1 MARAREAGL
10 AGLVLKSHE
19 YPTQPLAWT
28 LDREF
33 SGIDVYGGVAL
44 DWGVGGLNPEAASI
58 TLRIGGK
65 VVWMPTFDALHW
77 RGYRPG
83 GFNSPQE
90 PITVL
95 DEDGKLLPVC
105 HDILDVIASHD
116 AVLAS
121 GHLSPEETQA
131 ILGEGLAR
139 GIRCVIT
146 HASFWTP
153 IEVQQEIVSKGGYIE
168 QCAIAIARE
177 DGEEV
182 WPDLLRQVREVGP
195 ERVIL
200 SSDHGQASNP
210 EPVAALGLFGERFVE
225 AGFGEARGAADAVGE
240 SRNPPRLKH
249 RSPFARGAMAGGGH
263 GVAAGGLVA
272 LRAQSTGMVTGR
284 VMLPKVGSHE
294 ECLPGPPATMT
305 WMCSGPS
312 AMGARASRS
321 KKGTGMPCSVC
332 SWMTWK
338 SSSESSVSG

>member
-1 MARAREAGL
+1 MTTAAEPTLESLSDRARGLLQGALDIHVHADPDPYAERKADFAATVARAREAGL

-95 DEDGKLLPVC
+95 DEDGELLPVC

-121 GHLSPEETQA
+121 GHLSPEETGA
-131 ILGEGLAR
+131 ILGEGLRR
-139 GIRCVIT
+139 GMRCVIT

-153 IEVQQEIVSKGGYIE
+153 VDLQQEIVSKGGYIE
-168 QCAIAIARE
+168 QCAIAVAGE
-177 DGEEV
+177 DGEEA
-182 WPDLLRQVREVGP
+182 WPDLLRQVREVGA
-195 ERVIL
+195 ERVVL

-210 EPVAALGLFGERFVE
+210 EPAAALARFGERFVE
-225 AGFGEARGAADAVGE
+225 AGLGEDEVRRMLSE
-240 SRNPPRLKH
+240 NPT
-249 RSPFARGAMAGGGH
+249 
-263 GVAAGGLVA
+263 A
-272 LRAQSTGMVTGR
+272 LLTG
-284 VMLPKVGSHE
+284 
-294 ECLPGPPATMT
+294 
-305 WMCSGPS
+305 
-312 AMGARASRS
+312 
-321 KKGTGMPCSVC
+321 
-332 SWMTWK
+332 
-338 SSSESSVSG
+338 

>member
-1 MARAREAGL
+1 MTGTAEPTLETLSDRARGLLQGALDIHVHADPDPYAERKADFAATVARAREAGL

-83 GFNSPQE
+83 GFNSPQDG
-90 PITVL
+90 ITIL
-95 DEDGKLLPVC
+95 DEEGKLLPVC
-105 HDILDVIASHD
+105 HDIIDVIATHD
-116 AVLAS
+116 GVLAS
-121 GHLSPEETQA
+121 GHLSPAETQA

-139 GIRCVIT
+139 GVRCVIT

-153 IEVQQEIVSKGGYIE
+153 LKLQQEIAAKGGYIE
-168 QCAIAIARE
+168 QCAIAVADE
-177 DGEEV
+177 DAEEV

-195 ERVIL
+195 ERVVL

-210 EPVAALGLFGERFVE
+210 EPVAVLALFGERFVAEGFSE
-225 AGFGEARGAADAVGE
+225 AEVRRMLGE
-240 SRNPPRLKH
+240 NPR
-249 RSPFARGAMAGGGH
+249 
-263 GVAAGGLVA
+263 A
-272 LRAQSTGMVTGR
+272 LLTA
-284 VMLPKVGSHE
+284 
-294 ECLPGPPATMT
+294 
-305 WMCSGPS
+305 
-312 AMGARASRS
+312 
-321 KKGTGMPCSVC
+321 
-332 SWMTWK
+332 
-338 SSSESSVSG
+338 

>member
-1 MARAREAGL
+1 MTNPTEPTLESLTDRARGLLQGALDIHVHADPDPYAERKTDFAATVARAREAGL

-90 PITVL
+90 PISVL
-95 DEDGKLLPVC
+95 DEDGALLPVC
-105 HDILDVIASHD
+105 HEILDVIASHD

-121 GHLSPEETQA
+121 GHLSPAETQA

-139 GIRCVIT
+139 GMRCVIT

-153 IEVQQEIVSKGGYIE
+153 VELQQEIVAKGGYIE
-168 QCAIAIARE
+168 QCAIAVA
-177 DGEEV
+177 GEEGEEA

-210 EPVAALGLFGERFVE
+210 EPVAALATFGERFVE
-225 AGFGEARGAADAVGE
+225 AGLGEAEVRRMLSD
-240 SRNPPRLKH
+240 NPRRLL
-249 RSPFARGAMAGGGH
+249 AG
-263 GVAAGGLVA
+263 
-272 LRAQSTGMVTGR
+272 
-284 VMLPKVGSHE
+284 
-294 ECLPGPPATMT
+294 
-305 WMCSGPS
+305 
-312 AMGARASRS
+312 
-321 KKGTGMPCSVC
+321 
-332 SWMTWK
+332 
-338 SSSESSVSG
+338 

>member
-1 MARAREAGL
+1 MTATGEPTLEALSDRARGLLQGALDIHVHADPDPYAERKADFATTVARAREAGL

-44 DWGVGGLNPEAASI
+44 DWGVGGLNPEAVEI
-58 TLRIGGK
+58 TLRTGGK

-95 DEDGKLLPVC
+95 DKDGKLLPVC

-121 GHLSPEETQA
+121 GHLSPEETA
-131 ILGEGLAR
+131 PLLGEALSR
-139 GIRCVIT
+139 GMRCVIT

-153 IEVQQEIVSKGGYIE
+153 VELQQEIVSKGGYIE
-168 QCAIAIARE
+168 QCAIAVAGE
-177 DGEEV
+177 DGEEA
-182 WPDLLRQVREVGP
+182 WPDLLRQVREVGA

-225 AGFGEARGAADAVGE
+225 AGFSGAEVRRMLSE
-240 SRNPPRLKH
+240 NP
-249 RSPFARGAMAGGGH
+249 AG
-263 GVAAGGLVA
+263 L
-272 LRAQSTGMVTGR
+272 L
-284 VMLPKVGSHE
+284 
-294 ECLPGPPATMT
+294 
-305 WMCSGPS
+305 SG
-312 AMGARASRS
+312 
-321 KKGTGMPCSVC
+321 
-332 SWMTWK
+332 
-338 SSSESSVSG
+338 

>member
-1 MARAREAGL
+1 MHSAEATLDTLSDRARGLLQGALDIHVHADPDPYAERKADFAATVARAREAGL

-95 DEDGKLLPVC
+95 DEDGALLPVC

-121 GHLSPEETQA
+121 GHLSPEETLA

-168 QCAIAIARE
+168 QCAIAIARA

-182 WPDLLRQVREVGP
+182 WPDLLRQVQEVGP
-195 ERVIL
+195 ERIIL

-210 EPVAALGLFGERFVE
+210 EPVAALGLLGERFVE
-225 AGFGEARGAADAVGE
+225 AGFGEDDVR
-240 SRNPPRLKH
+240 R
-249 RSPFARGAMAGGGH
+249 
-263 GVAAGGLVA
+263 
-272 LRAQSTGMVTGR
+272 
-284 VMLPKVGSHE
+284 MLSE
-294 ECLPGPPATMT
+294 NPATLL
-305 WMCSGPS
+305 G
-312 AMGARASRS
+312 
-321 KKGTGMPCSVC
+321 
-332 SWMTWK
+332 
-338 SSSESSVSG
+338 

>member
-1 MARAREAGL
+1 MTSAAEPTLETLSDRARGLLQGALDIHVHADPDPYAERKVDFSATVARAREAGL

-90 PITVL
+90 PISVL
-95 DEDGKLLPVC
+95 DEDGALLPVC

-121 GHLSPEETQA
+121 GHLSPAETQA

-139 GIRCVIT
+139 GMRCVIT

-153 IEVQQEIVSKGGYIE
+153 VELQQEIVAKGGYIE
-168 QCAIAIARE
+168 QCAIAVAGE
-177 DGEEV
+177 DGEEA

-210 EPVAALGLFGERFVE
+210 EPVAALATFGERFVE
-225 AGFGEARGAADAVGE
+225 AGFGEAEVRRMLSD
-240 SRNPPRLKH
+240 NPRRLL
-249 RSPFARGAMAGGGH
+249 AG
-263 GVAAGGLVA
+263 
-272 LRAQSTGMVTGR
+272 
-284 VMLPKVGSHE
+284 
-294 ECLPGPPATMT
+294 
-305 WMCSGPS
+305 
-312 AMGARASRS
+312 
-321 KKGTGMPCSVC
+321 
-332 SWMTWK
+332 
-338 SSSESSVSG
+338 

>member
-1 MARAREAGL
+1 MPEPTLETLPDRARGLLQGALDIHVHADPDPYAERNADFAATVARAREAGL

-28 LDREF
+28 LDRQF

-44 DWGVGGLNPEAASI
+44 DWGVGGLNAEAAAI
-58 TLRIGGK
+58 TLRIGGR
-65 VVWMPTFDALHW
+65 VVWMPTFDARHW

-95 DEDGKLLPVC
+95 DGDGALLPVC

-121 GHLSPEETQA
+121 GHLSPEETA
-131 ILGEGLAR
+131 AVLGEGLAR
-139 GIRCVIT
+139 GLRCVIT

-153 IEVQQEIVSKGGYIE
+153 VELQREIVAKGGYVE
-168 QCAIAIARE
+168 QCAIAVAGE
-177 DGEEV
+177 DGEAA

-210 EPVAALGLFGERFVE
+210 EPAAALALFAERFAA
-225 AGFGEARGAADAVGE
+225 AGFGEAEVRRMLSDNPRALLGE
-240 SRNPPRLKH
+240 
-249 RSPFARGAMAGGGH
+249 
-263 GVAAGGLVA
+263 
-272 LRAQSTGMVTGR
+272 
-284 VMLPKVGSHE
+284 
-294 ECLPGPPATMT
+294 
-305 WMCSGPS
+305 
-312 AMGARASRS
+312 
-321 KKGTGMPCSVC
+321 
-332 SWMTWK
+332 
-338 SSSESSVSG
+338 

>member
-1 MARAREAGL
+1 MTALTEATLDTLSDRARGLLQGALDIHVHADPDPYAERKADFAATVARAREAGL

-28 LDREF
+28 LDREL

-95 DEDGKLLPVC
+95 DEDGRLLPVC
-105 HDILDVIASHD
+105 HEILDVIASHD

-225 AGFGEARGAADAVGE
+225 AGFGEADVR
-240 SRNPPRLKH
+240 R
-249 RSPFARGAMAGGGH
+249 
-263 GVAAGGLVA
+263 
-272 LRAQSTGMVTGR
+272 
-284 VMLPKVGSHE
+284 MLSE
-294 ECLPGPPATMT
+294 NPATLLA
-305 WMCSGPS
+305 G
-312 AMGARASRS
+312 
-321 KKGTGMPCSVC
+321 
-332 SWMTWK
+332 
-338 SSSESSVSG
+338 

>member
-1 MARAREAGL
+1 MTALTEATLETLSDHARGLLQGALDIHVHADPDPYAERKADFAATVARAREAGL

-95 DEDGKLLPVC
+95 DEDGKLLAVC
-105 HDILDVIASHD
+105 HEILDVIASHD

-121 GHLSPEETQA
+121 GHLSPEEAQA

-182 WPDLLRQVREVGP
+182 WPDLLRQVQEVGP

-225 AGFGEARGAADAVGE
+225 AGFGEDDVR
-240 SRNPPRLKH
+240 R
-249 RSPFARGAMAGGGH
+249 
-263 GVAAGGLVA
+263 
-272 LRAQSTGMVTGR
+272 
-284 VMLPKVGSHE
+284 MLSE
-294 ECLPGPPATMT
+294 NPATLL
-305 WMCSGPS
+305 G
-312 AMGARASRS
+312 
-321 KKGTGMPCSVC
+321 
-332 SWMTWK
+332 
-338 SSSESSVSG
+338 

>member
-1 MARAREAGL
+1 MTAAAEPTLESLSDRARGLLQGALDIHVHADPDPYAERKADFAATVARSREAGL

-33 SGIDVYGGVAL
+33 SGIDVYGGIAL

-95 DEDGKLLPVC
+95 DEDGELLPVC
-105 HDILDVIASHD
+105 HEILDVVASHD

-121 GHLSPEETQA
+121 GHLSPEETQT

-210 EPVAALGLFGERFVE
+210 EPAAALGLFGERFVE
-225 AGFGEARGAADAVGE
+225 AGFSEAEVRRMLGE
-240 SRNPPRLKH
+240 NPR
-249 RSPFARGAMAGGGH
+249 
-263 GVAAGGLVA
+263 A
-272 LRAQSTGMVTGR
+272 LLTG
-284 VMLPKVGSHE
+284 
-294 ECLPGPPATMT
+294 
-305 WMCSGPS
+305 
-312 AMGARASRS
+312 
-321 KKGTGMPCSVC
+321 
-332 SWMTWK
+332 
-338 SSSESSVSG
+338 

>member
-1 MARAREAGL
+1 MTNPTEPTLESLTDRARGLLQGALDIHVHADPDPYAERKADFSATISRAREAGL

-90 PITVL
+90 PISVL
-95 DEDGKLLPVC
+95 DEDGALLPVC
-105 HDILDVIASHD
+105 HEILDVIASHD

-121 GHLSPEETQA
+121 GHLSPAETQA

-153 IEVQQEIVSKGGYIE
+153 VELQQEIVAKGGYIE
-168 QCAIAIARE
+168 QCAIAVAGE
-177 DGEEV
+177 DGEEA

-210 EPVAALGLFGERFVE
+210 EPVPALATFGERFVE
-225 AGFGEARGAADAVGE
+225 AGLGEAEVRRMLSD
-240 SRNPPRLKH
+240 NPR
-249 RSPFARGAMAGGGH
+249 
-263 GVAAGGLVA
+263 A
-272 LRAQSTGMVTGR
+272 LLTG
-284 VMLPKVGSHE
+284 
-294 ECLPGPPATMT
+294 
-305 WMCSGPS
+305 
-312 AMGARASRS
+312 
-321 KKGTGMPCSVC
+321 
-332 SWMTWK
+332 
-338 SSSESSVSG
+338 